1 VDLPGTPGIVTAHM
15 KIVVKH
21 GLEDRDRVRG
31 VIEKAYEAY
40 RERLADHNP
49 KLEWL
54 GEDKARVS
62 FTIVGKSLASNFT
75 VQGDS
80 VVVEG
85 DIPFIFRPFRS
96 KIENVL
102 REEIV
107 KWSAKARAGEV

>member
-1 VDLPGTPGIVTAHM
+1 M

-21 GLEDRDRVRG
+21 GLEDRDRVRT

-40 RERLADHNP
+40 RERLADHKP

-54 GEDKARVS
+54 SQDEARVS
-62 FTIVGKSLASNFT
+62 FSVIGKSLASNFK

-96 KIENVL
+96 KIEGVL
-102 REEIV
+102 REEV
-107 KWSAKARAGEV
+107 EKWAAKARAVEI

>member
-1 VDLPGTPGIVTAHM
+1 M

-21 GLEDRDRVRG
+21 GLEDRGRVRT

-49 KLEWL
+49 KLEWVT
-54 GEDKARVS
+54 EDQARVS
-62 FTIVGKSLASNFT
+62 FTILSKSLASNFK
-75 VQGDS
+75 VDGDS

-85 DIPFIFRPFRS
+85 DIPFIFRPFRA

-102 REEIV
+102 REEV
-107 KWSAKARAGEV
+107 EKWASKARAGEI